1 MEAAVPTPILDE
13 IKKLTGD
20 PGARR
25 LAQYMDQLKERL
37 DICCP
42 PIPAPLK
49 AIDPKKEEK

>member
-1 MEAAVPTPILDE
+1 MPTPILDE

-37 DICCP
+37 DVCCP
-42 PIPAPLK
+42 PVPAPAPLK
-49 AIDPKKEEK
+49 RTESQPEEK